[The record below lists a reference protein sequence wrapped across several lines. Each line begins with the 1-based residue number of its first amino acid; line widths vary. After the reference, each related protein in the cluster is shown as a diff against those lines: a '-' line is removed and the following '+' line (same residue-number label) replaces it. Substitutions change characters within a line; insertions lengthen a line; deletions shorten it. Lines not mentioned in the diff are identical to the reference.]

1 VRFAKEQKKRLERA
15 PGTRKLGKNG
25 NLAQELVASVTLNF
39 AHFLPPDDSNE
50 TPACLL
56 KSKFSPTTSI

>member
-1 VRFAKEQKKRLERA
+1 V

-50 TPACLL
+50 TLGCLSSE
-56 KSKFSPTTSI
+56 KQI